1 MVGYIF
7 LGQVIVMGSFVTW
20 LFVEALRYDVYVKH
34 ARKQGDPVASRC
46 HSVGKEL
53 CTYGTVTAFFALS
66 YIGRYINN
74 EFFTGCGTN
83 KVYFFV
89 ANMA

>member
-1 MVGYIF
+1 
-7 LGQVIVMGSFVTW
+7 MGSLVTW

-66 YIGRYINN
+66 YIGRYLYN
-74 EFFTGCGTN
+74 EFFACSSN
-83 KVYFFV
+83 DVDYFV
-89 ANMA
+89 TKMA